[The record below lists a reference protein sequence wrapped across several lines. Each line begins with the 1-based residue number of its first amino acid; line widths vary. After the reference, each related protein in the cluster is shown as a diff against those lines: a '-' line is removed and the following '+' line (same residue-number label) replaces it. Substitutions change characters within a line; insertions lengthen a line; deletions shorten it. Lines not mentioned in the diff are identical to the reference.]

1 MNSNRSAEPP
11 VIPTLVD
18 STRWFVY
25 LGITAVSV
33 IVIVYALVRLQG
45 VLLVVAASLVIAL
58 GVQPFIKY
66 LIDRGLTRAGALGT
80 LLALGAGVG
89 GGVLA
94 MGIPMVSKQL
104 SAITERGPAIVEDM
118 RGRSELIDALLAN
131 VDMTAMLAD
140 TESIGGL
147 LGSLVNLVT
156 VAILAP
162 YLAFSLPQMK
172 VRVLRLLR
180 REDRQDFIRL
190 LDDATDRLSGFIA
203 GNLVVSVAAA
213 ASSYLALKLI
223 GAPYPAAL
231 ALWIGVTDL
240 VPVVGVF
247 LGAIPAVAITLV
259 EAGQSSAIAV
269 AAFILIYQQLEN
281 YVIAPRVM
289 RRTVNLSPP
298 IVIIS
303 LMVGGSLAGVLGA
316 LLALPVAALV
326 QLILDEFVVGV
337 RIRKVALESAPVEQ
351 AYVPVPGGAKLS

>member
-1 MNSNRSAEPP
+1 MNSNHSDASP
-11 VIPTLVD
+11 VAPPTLE
-18 STRWFVY
+18 SARWFVY
-25 LGITAVSV
+25 LGITAISA
-33 IVIVYALVRLQG
+33 IVILYALVRLHG

-58 GVQPFIKY
+58 GVQPFIRY
-66 LIDRGLTRAGALGT
+66 LINRGLTRAGAMGV
-80 LLALGAGVG
+80 LLALGVGVG
-89 GGVLA
+89 GAVLA

-104 SAITERGPAIVEDM
+104 SAITERGPALVEDM
-118 RGRSELIDALLAN
+118 RRRSELIEALLAN

-140 TESIGGL
+140 TDSIGGL
-147 LGSLVNLVT
+147 LGSLVNLVA
-156 VAILAP
+156 VAILTP

-213 ASSYLALKLI
+213 VSSYLALKLI

-259 EAGQSSAIAV
+259 EAGQSPAIGV
-269 AAFILIYQQLEN
+269 AIFIVVYQQLEN
-281 YVIAPRVM
+281 YVIAPKVM

-298 IVIIS
+298 IAIIS

-326 QLILDEFVVGV
+326 QLLMGEFVVGV
-337 RIRKVALESAPVEQ
+337 RIRKVVRESLPVEQ
-351 AYVPVPGGAKLS
+351 PYVATPGKAKLS